1 MITVFPTFGRPKP
14 QKRSFQL
21 TIVARDP
28 SIKLPRPGKPDAI
41 LRAQI
46 EVPAS
51 RIEPG
56 PRGPRFHVVDYDI
69 STRRLRPN
77 RKLPP
82 LPGQPVG
89 WGFKD
94 EFERA
99 PDSELRTHPFMAQN
113 TYAIAAR
120 LLATFERALGRPVP
134 WAFGQSQL
142 YIVPTAFVEA
152 NAYYSPDDRAV
163 LFGYFEVSD
172 GSKAGTRKAVYACLS
187 HDIVA
192 HEVTHAILDGLRRRF
207 DTPGFPDQAGFHEGY
222 ADAVALLSILSS
234 EESTGAVLPGEPA
247 ARIPAAAMTF
257 KALSKS
263 VILTLAEEFGDAIHA
278 NRGGGLRRSI
288 EQTPTEEWKDLSK
301 PEWDEPHR
309 RGEIFA
315 AAVLRAF
322 VHMWIG
328 RLPALENAAGFD
340 RQRTAEEGAT
350 AARHLLEMI
359 IRAIDYLPPIEFEL
373 HDILGAIIAA
383 DREVSPDD
391 RYGYIAA
398 LTAGFKDFGIVPEG
412 ELNVLPPGAEN
423 PDYRSYSYA
432 ALRSD
437 PDEAFRFVW
446 ENPLLLGI
454 DPAYYLEVDNVRPCI
469 RVGPRGFTVAETVVD
484 YVQELACTAAELQAL
499 AAADQLAQGQPA
511 TFQVPPDIPPA
522 TKVKIWGGGT
532 IVFDEF
538 GGAKYHASKPLKDW
552 DRQQRRLQYLVD
564 RGLWDAKGQ
573 LGFSLGIPSGQ
584 QFAIFHTPTAN
595 GEDW

>member
-1 MITVFPTFGRPKP
+1 MITVFPTFGRVQPH
-14 QKRSFQL
+14 KRTFPL
-21 TIVARDP
+21 TIIARDP
-28 SIKLPRPGKPDAI
+28 KAKDPRPGKGPI
-41 LRAQI
+41 LRAEI
-46 EVPAS
+46 DVPAS

-69 STRRLRPN
+69 STRRLRPS
-77 RKLPP
+77 RKLPAM
-82 LPGQPVG
+82 PGQPAG

-94 EFERA
+94 TYKTA
-99 PDSELRTHPFMAQN
+99 PDSDLMTPSFMAQN

-120 LLATFERALGRPVP
+120 LLATFEHALGRPVP

-142 YIVPTAFVEA
+142 YVVPTAFVEA

-163 LFGYFEVSD
+163 LFGYFEVAD
-172 GSKAGTRKAVYACLS
+172 EANPGKTKTIYACLS

-234 EESTGAVLPGEPA
+234 EESTGALLPGA
-247 ARIPAAAMTF
+247 SDARIPASAMTF
-257 KALSKS
+257 PALSKS
-263 VILTLAEEFGDAIHA
+263 LVLTLAEEFGDAIHA

-288 EQTPTEEWKDLSK
+288 EQSPTVAWKDPKNL
-301 PEWDEPHR
+301 EWDEPHR

-315 AAVLRAF
+315 ASVLRAF
-322 VHMWIG
+322 VHMWIS
-328 RLPALENAAGFD
+328 RLPALENAAGYD
-340 RQRTAEEGAT
+340 RQRTAEEGAV
-350 AARHLLEMI
+350 AAQHLLEMI

-373 HDILGAIIAA
+373 QDMLGAIIAA

-391 RYGYIAA
+391 PHGYIAA
-398 LTAGFKDFGIVPEG
+398 LTAGFKDFGITPQPEV
-412 ELNVLPPGAEN
+412 NTIPPGVEN

-437 PDEAFRFVW
+437 HDEAFRFVW
-446 ENPLLLGI
+446 ENPELLGI
-454 DPAYYLEVDNVRPCI
+454 DPTYYLQVENVRPCV
-469 RVGPRGFTVAETVVD
+469 RVGPRGFMVAETVVD
-484 YVQELACTAAELQAL
+484 YVQELACTAQELQAI
-499 AAADQLAQGQPA
+499 ARADAPGF
-511 TFQVPPDIPPA
+511 TIPPDVPPA

-552 DRQQRRLQYLVD
+552 GRQQRRLEYLVD
-564 RGLWDAKGQ
+564 HGLWDAKGQ

-584 QFAIFHTPTAN
+584 QFALFHAPTAN

>member
-1 MITVFPTFGRPKP
+1 MITIFPTFGRVEP
-14 QKRSFQL
+14 QKRTFPL
-21 TIVARDP
+21 TIIARDP
-28 SIKLPRPGKPDAI
+28 TIKDPRSIDPARTT
-41 LRAQI
+41 LRATI
-46 EVPAS
+46 DVPAS

-56 PRGPRFHVVDYDI
+56 PRGPRFHVVDYDS

-77 RKLPP
+77 RPLAPIPNQPP
-82 LPGQPVG
+82 G
-89 WGFKD
+89 WGFRD
-94 EFERA
+94 SFETA
-99 PDSELRTHPFMAQN
+99 PDADLLTHHFMAQN
-113 TYAIAAR
+113 AYAIAAR

-134 WAFGQSQL
+134 WSFGQSQL

-163 LFGYFEVSD
+163 LFGYFEAN
-172 GSKAGTRKAVYACLS
+172 GKTVYACLS

-222 ADAVALLSILSS
+222 ADAVALLSILSQP
-234 EESTGAVLPGEPA
+234 ESTALILPGHPPERVPV
-247 ARIPAAAMTF
+247 AAMTF
-257 KALSKS
+257 GSLRRSLL
-263 VILTLAEEFGDAIHA
+263 LTLGKEFGDAIHA

-288 EQTPTEEWKDLSK
+288 EQPPTEAWKDLSN

-322 VHMWIG
+322 VHMWMR
-328 RLPALENAAGFD
+328 RLPALRNENGYD
-340 RQRTAEEGAT
+340 RDRTAEEGAT

-373 HDILGAIIAA
+373 HDILGATVAA
-383 DREVSPDD
+383 DREVAPDD
-391 RYGYIAA
+391 EHGYIGA
-398 LTAGFKDFGIVPEG
+398 LRAGFGAFGIEA
-412 ELNVLPPGAEN
+412 EKERRELPPGASY

-446 ENPLLLGI
+446 ENPVLLEI
-454 DPAYYLEVDNVRPCI
+454 DPAFYLEVENVRPCV

-484 YVQELACTAAELQAL
+484 YVQELACTAGELETL
-499 AAADQLAQGQPA
+499 AQADQTAHGETPS
-511 TFQVPPDIPPA
+511 FRVPPDVPPA

-538 GGAKYHASKPLKDW
+538 GGAKYHASKPLKNW
-552 DRQQRRLQYLVD
+552 GRQQRRLEYLVN

-573 LGFSLGIPSGQ
+573 LGFSLGIPQGQ
-584 QFAIFHTPTAN
+584 QFALFHEPSAN